1 MSDAEFIAGR
11 GTLVTAVSM
20 RFAAASKQHRPRDAM
35 KPRVAV
41 ACKRE
46 PC

>member
-11 GTLVTAVSM
+11 GTTVVSM